1 MRREKIPRRMAGL
14 IACGERKS
22 RQSAA
27 KVSQIQGIQHICSRP
42 GLFWNGAGRPVK
54 PTGSHTVVPPTSDW
68 AKGKMAE
75 DTLTTSGIGRHGA
88 TRLPSVDV
96 DSFNIELKD
105 DDGFLGDRASK
116 GAFRKI
122 LDTLRKPLKK
132 NGEDPLGSKSAE
144 AIGKSGLDEALVG
157 DDIGAAALVHGAIE
171 EFAQELAYVTRRFLK
186 TKGWAD
192 TERIVVGGGFRESR
206 VGELAIARTDIIL
219 KAEDFKVEMVP
230 IRFDPDDAGLIGC
243 LHLAPSWIFEA
254 HDSILAVDIGGT
266 NIRCGVVETR
276 WKKAP
281 DLSKASV
288 WKSELWRHADDEPT
302 REGTVKRLVKM
313 LKELIA
319 AADTE
324 GLKLA
329 PFIGIA
335 CPGVIN
341 EDGSIEKGAQNLPG
355 NWESSKFNLPTSL
368 VEAIPEIGDHD
379 TAVLMHNDGVAQ
391 GLSEV
396 PFMQDVER
404 WGVLTIGTGLGNARF
419 TNRRKDKGKSGN
431 DDKDKDEKKDKKSK
445 D

>member
-1 MRREKIPRRMAGL
+1 MA
-14 IACGERKS
+14 K
-22 RQSAA
+22 
-27 KVSQIQGIQHICSRP
+27 
-42 GLFWNGAGRPVK
+42 
-54 PTGSHTVVPPTSDW
+54 SDW
-68 AKGKMAE
+68 KVNSPFAIRYSPSETNGFPARCHPELSAGKGNMAE
-75 DTLTTSGIGRHGA
+75 DIVTTTGIARHGG

-96 DSFNIELKD
+96 DSFNLELKD

-116 GAFRKI
+116 GAFRAIFDKW
-122 LDTLRKPLKK
+122 RKPLRKS
-132 NGEDPLGSKSAE
+132 GEDPFGDELSEKISKKTLD
-144 AIGKSGLDEALVG
+144 AILVG
-157 DDIGAAALVHGAIE
+157 DDVEASAVLHSAIE

-186 TKGWAD
+186 TKAWD
-192 TERIVVGGGFRESR
+192 KTERIVVGGGFRDSR
-206 VGELAIARTDIIL
+206 LGELAIARTEIIL
-219 KAEDFKVEMVP
+219 RDEGLKVEMVP
-230 IRFDPDDAGLIGC
+230 IRFHPDEAGLIGC

-302 REGTVKRLVKM
+302 REGAVKRLVKM
-313 LKELIA
+313 LKDLIA
-319 AADTE
+319 STEAE

-355 NWESSKFNLPTSL
+355 NWESSKFNLPASL
-368 VEAIPEIGDHD
+368 VEAIPQIGDHD

-419 TNRRKDKGKSGN
+419 TNRKKENG
-431 DDKDKDEKKDKKSK
+431 KDKDDKKAKEKEKKAKE
-445 D
+445 

>member
-1 MRREKIPRRMAGL
+1 
-14 IACGERKS
+14 
-22 RQSAA
+22 
-27 KVSQIQGIQHICSRP
+27 
-42 GLFWNGAGRPVK
+42 
-54 PTGSHTVVPPTSDW
+54 
-68 AKGKMAE
+68 MAE

-105 DDGFLGDRASK
+105 DDGYLGDRASK

-122 LDTLRKPLKK
+122 LDALREPLKK
-132 NGEDPLGSKSAE
+132 NGDDPLGNKSADS
-144 AIGKSGLDEALVG
+144 ISKNTLDEALRG

-171 EFAQELAYVTRRFLK
+171 EFAQELAYVTQRFLK
-186 TKGWAD
+186 TKAWAD
-192 TERIVVGGGFRESR
+192 TERIVVGGGFRQSR
-206 VGELAIARTDIIL
+206 VGELAIARTDILL
-219 KAEDFKVEMVP
+219 KAEGLKVDLVP
-230 IRFDPDDAGLIGC
+230 IRFHPDEAGLIGC

-281 DLSKASV
+281 DLSKAAV

-302 REGTVKRLVKM
+302 REGAVKRLVKM
-313 LKELIA
+313 LKELIG
-319 AADTE
+319 AADAE

-355 NWESSKFNLPTSL
+355 NWESSKFNLPASL
-368 VEAIPEIGDHD
+368 VEAIPQIGDHD

-391 GLSEV
+391 GLSEA
-396 PFMQDVER
+396 PFMQEVEH
-404 WGVLTIGTGLGNARF
+404 WGVLTVGTGLGNARF
-419 TNRRKDKGKSGN
+419 TNRRKEKDRDDRKARDKE
-431 DDKDKDEKKDKKSK
+431 KDREDKKDKKKK

>member
-1 MRREKIPRRMAGL
+1 MGSLAVV
-14 IACGERKS
+14 
-22 RQSAA
+22 SA
-27 KVSQIQGIQHICSRP
+27 I
-42 GLFWNGAGRPVK
+42 
-54 PTGSHTVVPPTSDW
+54 SDW
-68 AKGKMAE
+68 ARGKMAE

-105 DDGFLGDRASK
+105 DDGFVGDRASK

-122 LDTLRKPLKK
+122 LDTLRKPLKN
-132 NGEDPLGSKSAE
+132 NGDDPLGKKASAE
-144 AIGKSGLDEALVG
+144 IGKGELDEVLVG
-157 DDIGAAALVHGAIE
+157 DDIHASALVHGAIE
-171 EFAQELAYVTRRFLK
+171 EFAQELAYVTQRFLK
-186 TKGWAD
+186 TKAWAD

-206 VGELAIARTDIIL
+206 VGELSIARTDIIL
-219 KAEDFKVEMVP
+219 KAAGFQVDMVP
-230 IRFDPDDAGLIGC
+230 IRFHPDDAGLIGC

-281 DLSKASV
+281 DLSKATV
-288 WKSELWRHADDEPT
+288 WKSELWRHANDEPT
-302 REGTVKRLVKM
+302 REGAVKRLVKM
-313 LKELIA
+313 LKGLIDE
-319 AADTE
+319 ADAE

-355 NWESSKFNLPTSL
+355 NWESSKFNLPASL
-368 VEAIPEIGDHD
+368 VEAIPQIGDHD

-396 PFMQDVER
+396 PFMQDVQH

-419 TNRRKDKGKSGN
+419 TNRRKDKDK
-431 DDKDKDEKKDKKSK
+431 DDKNKDDKKDKKSR

>member
-1 MRREKIPRRMAGL
+1 MADELVITTG
-14 IACGERKS
+14 IA
-22 RQSAA
+22 
-27 KVSQIQGIQHICSRP
+27 
-42 GLFWNGAGRPVK
+42 
-54 PTGSHTVVPPTSDW
+54 
-68 AKGKMAE
+68 
-75 DTLTTSGIGRHGA
+75 RHGA
-88 TRLPSVDV
+88 ARLPSVEI

-105 DDGFLGDRASK
+105 DEGFLGDRASK

-122 LDTLRKPLKK
+122 FDRWRKPLKK
-132 NGEDPLGSKSAE
+132 SGEDPFGDEPSDKISKKTLD
-144 AIGKSGLDEALVG
+144 AILIG
-157 DDIGAAALVHGAIE
+157 DDTEASAVVHSAIE

-186 TKGWAD
+186 TKAWAK
-192 TERIVVGGGFRESR
+192 TERIVVGGGFRDSR
-206 VGELAIARTDIIL
+206 LGELAIARTGIIL
-219 KAEDFKVEMVP
+219 RSEDFKVDMVP
-230 IRFDPDDAGLIGC
+230 IRLHPDEAGLIGC

-281 DLSKASV
+281 DLSKAAV

-302 REGTVKRLVKM
+302 REGAVKRLVKM
-313 LKELIA
+313 LKDLITA
-319 AADTE
+319 AEAE

-355 NWESSKFNLPTSL
+355 NWESSKFNLPASL
-368 VEAIPEIGDHD
+368 VEAIPQIGAHD
-379 TAVLMHNDGVAQ
+379 AAVLMHNDGVVQ

-419 TNRRKDKGKSGN
+419 TNRRKENGKGDKKSREKEEKENG
-431 DDKDKDEKKDKKSK
+431 EKKAKKSK